1 MEKYNIRKKNNKSSS
16 KTIKLR
22 RLVLIVVLFCFFA
35 ILYNFYQGNQEK
47 KVMEAKVS
55 ALQDEISNLKRSKKE
70 LQGQIE
76 HINSKDFIEKIAR
89 EELGLVKKGEVLYII
104 VDE

>member
-1 MEKYNIRKKNNKSSS
+1 MEKYNIRRKKSKSPS

-47 KVMEAKVS
+47 KIMEAKVL
-55 ALQDEISNLKRSKKE
+55 ALKDEISQLKTSKEE
-70 LQGQIE
+70 LENQIK

-89 EELGLVKKGEVLYII
+89 EELGLVRKGEILYII